1 MKQTVTRGLVIFGE
15 EDDIAAGILG
25 KALVARGCNWVDVRL
40 GMQKRDEPNVKWGLY
55 KFIFISPAYYQ
66 MFKGTM
72 EKLEGGRTGVVIAR
86 CSMNKAE
93 FKRLKKELGDQE
105 NGASKVMY
113 ICTTLFSLCG
123 DIHD

>member
-1 MKQTVTRGLVIFGE
+1 MKQTVTRGLVVFAE
-15 EDDIAAGILG
+15 EDDIAAGIIA
-25 KALVARGCNWVDVRL
+25 KALVARGCNWVDTRL
-40 GMQKRDEPNVKWGLY
+40 GLQKRDEPNVKWGRY
-55 KFIFISPAYYQ
+55 KYIFISPAYYQ

-72 EKLEGGRTGVVIAR
+72 EKLEGRTGVVVAL

-93 FKRLKKELGDQE
+93 FKKLKKEHGDQE

-123 DIHD
+123 VIHD